1 VTRLGLQS
9 RTNVVPSAYRGVSVT
24 HLAFP
29 LTADRLR
36 GHFLGREAYRRT
48 RFVVARSD
56 EAGGGATA
64 LLRVEKESNEPLFSP
79 IVDVELLAGPDDCA
93 HVVDAQADTAVP
105 SELARVAAE
114 RAPAARA
121 VVVKGRY
128 EHVSFIVNPAPLRLV
143 VQEILPPEPPKLLDQ
158 VRRLLAVAED
168 LPPILPVAD
177 AVTFDELAGR
187 SRSAGQTGRS
197 QSAGQGRAPRYL
209 LPCGGSGVAVAD
221 AATAYLDQRP
231 PREPWTL
238 IGCAR
243 SRDIHEWFYG
253 DRPPTVEMCPRLR
266 SHDSGTPVLTKCCLL
281 EDRIERDGGRVVVPW
296 GATLGQVG
304 EALREVA
311 VRWEPEWR
319 PV

>member
-1 VTRLGLQS
+1 VTQPALQS
-9 RTNVVPSAYRGVSVT
+9 RTNVVPSAYRGVSVS
-24 HLAFP
+24 HLPFAP
-29 LTADRLR
+29 EPDRLR
-36 GHFLGREAYRRT
+36 EHFLGREAYRRT
-48 RFVVARSD
+48 RFVVARD
-56 EAGGGATA
+56 GTGATA
-64 LLRVEKESNEPLFSP
+64 LLRVEKESTGPLFSP
-79 IVDVELLAGPDDCA
+79 IVDVEVLAGPDECA
-93 HVVDAQADTAVP
+93 YVVDPQADTAVP
-105 SELARVAAE
+105 SELARVATE
-114 RAPAARA
+114 RAGGTPA

-143 VQEILPPEPPKLLDQ
+143 VQEVLPPEPAKLLDQ

-168 LPPILPVAD
+168 LPPILPIAD

-187 SRSAGQTGRS
+187 AAPAGP
-197 QSAGQGRAPRYL
+197 AGTPRYL
-209 LPCGGSGVAVAD
+209 LPCGGSGVAVAG

-238 IGCAR
+238 LGCAR

-266 SHDSGTPVLTKCCLL
+266 PHDPGTLVLTKCCLL
-281 EDRIERDGGRVVVPW
+281 EDHIERDGERVVVPW
-296 GATLGQVG
+296 GASLGQVG

-311 VRWEPEWR
+311 LRWEPEWR